1 MLVKKKKGIWPKP
14 ISTQTPRPSIS
25 LSMRKNYKSYVHFAW
40 SNSNRWFPFLW
51 VLKKNLS
58 SSHSSRLGFTF
69 SLSLFE
75 SMESLSRL
83 NNCHQNL
90 HHLSLNH
97 HRPLLPKPIS
107 SLFVTTP
114 PSPSPPPS
122 SPPPIRA
129 SSSPDPL
136 SQNRQNPL
144 SQTLKSLLRLTLP
157 TIASTATVT
166 LFFIRF
172 NPKSLLVPT
181 TTQPQPQQQPNGV
194 ITCSDLKVKLKVVDY
209 LIELKPDDQAWSLLK
224 TQIRNYS
231 LELDSA
237 RFGFREILDKDL
249 LCHKP
254 HCGDIRECLEMADEL
269 KDLSL
274 EIEAA
279 MDNCIRISDIKLHLR
294 DFKYL
299 VARVR
304 DSKRKVFGALKYF
317 QELEQRDHNYR
328 D

>member
-1 MLVKKKKGIWPKP
+1 MSPKP
-14 ISTQTPRPSIS
+14 PPPLTQSPPPITPKTH
-25 LSMRKNYKSYVHFAW
+25 L
-40 SNSNRWFPFLW
+40 
-51 VLKKNLS
+51 
-58 SSHSSRLGFTF
+58 F
-69 SLSLFE
+69 SLPH
-75 SMESLSRL
+75 
-83 NNCHQNL
+83 N
-90 HHLSLNH
+90 
-97 HRPLLPKPIS
+97 PTITITITI
-107 SLFVTTP
+107 TTP
-114 PSPSPPPS
+114 PPPPPPS
-122 SPPPIRA
+122 SSPLIRA

-136 SQNRQNPL
+136 SQKPL
-144 SQTLKSLLRLTLP
+144 SQTLKSLLKLTLP
-157 TIASTATVT
+157 TIASTATAT

-181 TTQPQPQQQPNGV
+181 TTQPQPQPQQQQPNGV

-209 LIELKPDDQAWSLLK
+209 LIELKPDDQAWNLLK

-254 HCGDIRECLEMADEL
+254 HCEDIRECLEMVDEL

-279 MDNCIRISDIKLHLR
+279 MDNCIRNSDIKLYLR

-317 QELEQRDHNYR
+317 QELEQRGHNYR

>member
-1 MLVKKKKGIWPKP
+1 
-14 ISTQTPRPSIS
+14 
-25 LSMRKNYKSYVHFAW
+25 
-40 SNSNRWFPFLW
+40 
-51 VLKKNLS
+51 
-58 SSHSSRLGFTF
+58 
-69 SLSLFE
+69 
-75 SMESLSRL
+75 MESLSRL
-83 NNCHQNL
+83 NNCHQSL

-97 HRPLLPKPIS
+97 HRPSVPKPIS
-107 SLFVTTP
+107 SLFLTTP

-136 SQNRQNPL
+136 SQNPQNPL
-144 SQTLKSLLRLTLP
+144 SQTLKSLLKLTLP
-157 TIASTATVT
+157 TIASTATATAT
-166 LFFIRF
+166 LFLIRF

-181 TTQPQPQQQPNGV
+181 TTQPQPQQPNGV
-194 ITCSDLKVKLKVVDY
+194 ITCSDLKVKLKIVDY

-237 RFGFREILDKDL
+237 SFGFREILDKDL

-274 EIEAA
+274 EIKAA
-279 MDNCIRISDIKLHLR
+279 MDNCIRNSDIKLHLK

>member
-1 MLVKKKKGIWPKP
+1 
-14 ISTQTPRPSIS
+14 
-25 LSMRKNYKSYVHFAW
+25 
-40 SNSNRWFPFLW
+40 
-51 VLKKNLS
+51 
-58 SSHSSRLGFTF
+58 
-69 SLSLFE
+69 
-75 SMESLSRL
+75 MESLSRL
-83 NNCHQNL
+83 NNCHQSL

-97 HRPLLPKPIS
+97 HRPSLPKPIS
-107 SLFVTTP
+107 SLFLTTP
-114 PSPSPPPS
+114 PSPSPPPPPPPPSS
-122 SPPPIRA
+122 SPLIRA

-136 SQNRQNPL
+136 SQKPL
-144 SQTLKSLLRLTLP
+144 SQTLKSLLKLTLP
-157 TIASTATVT
+157 TIASTATAT

-181 TTQPQPQQQPNGV
+181 TTQPQPQQQQQQPNGV

-209 LIELKPDDQAWSLLK
+209 LIELKPDDQAWNLLK

-254 HCGDIRECLEMADEL
+254 HCEDIRECLEMVDEL

-279 MDNCIRISDIKLHLR
+279 MDNCIRNSDIKLYLR